1 MIKKLEFDN
10 ALKTETRNPNSMD
23 LDQLST
29 LEIIRLM
36 NDEDKK
42 VANAVRTN
50 DKIIAALSDE
60 VIKAFKKGAR
70 LVYVGSGTSGRLG
83 VLDASECPPTFGVD
97 SNMVIGLI
105 SGGQD
110 AIYAA
115 KEGMEDNKAKAIE
128 DLKEIEFSK
137 DDILV
142 GIAASGRTPYVIQA
156 IEYAKEVGAVTGS
169 IVCNENSPIS
179 ALSDYPIEAIV
190 GPEVLTGSTRLKAG
204 SAQKMILNMISTSSM
219 VGIGKVYQNLMVDV
233 KPTNDKL
240 RERAQNIVIEITG
253 VDRNTAKEYLL
264 TSNNNVKL
272 AIVMIMTNSSKEEAM
287 DKLEKAKG
295 FLREA
300 LDGK

>member
-1 MIKKLEFDN
+1 MECEKN
-10 ALKTETRNPNSMD
+10 LKTETRNPDSMN
-23 LDQLST
+23 LDKLST

-36 NDEDKK
+36 NAEDRK
-42 VANAVRTN
+42 VSEAVSTNAEM
-50 DKIIAALSDE
+50 IADLSDE
-60 VIKAFKKGAR
+60 VINAFKKGGR
-70 LVYVGSGTSGRLG
+70 LVYIGSGTSGRLG

-97 SNMVIGLI
+97 ANMVIGLI

-128 DLKEIEFSK
+128 DLKEIGFSK
-137 DDILV
+137 YDILI

-156 IEYAKEVGAVTGS
+156 IEYAKEIGAVTGS

-179 ALSDYPIEAIV
+179 AISDYPIEAIV

-219 VGIGKVYQNLMVDV
+219 IGIGKVYQNLMVDV

-240 RERAQNIVIEITG
+240 RKRAKNIVIEITK
-253 VDRNTAKEYLL
+253 VDE
-264 TSNNNVKL
+264 KL
-272 AIVMIMTNSSKEEAM
+272 AISTLDKTNWNVKEAICMIILNCNI
-287 DKLEKAKG
+287 DKAKNILESSNG

-300 LDGK
+300 LEES

>member
-1 MIKKLEFDN
+1 MECKKN
-10 ALKTETRNPNSMD
+10 LKTETRNPDSMN
-23 LDQLST
+23 LDKLST
-29 LEIIRLM
+29 LEIVRLM

-42 VANAVRTN
+42 VSEAVSTNAEM
-50 DKIIAALSDE
+50 IADLSDE
-60 VIKAFKKGAR
+60 VINTFKKGGR
-70 LVYVGSGTSGRLG
+70 LVYIGSGTSGRLG

-97 SNMVIGLI
+97 SDMVIGLI

-110 AIYAA
+110 AIYSA

-128 DLKEIEFSK
+128 DLKDIEFSK

-156 IEYAKEVGAVTGS
+156 IEYAKEIGAVTGS

-179 ALSDYPIEAIV
+179 AISDYPIEAIV

-240 RERAQNIVIEITG
+240 RKRAKNIVIEITKA
-253 VDRNTAKEYLL
+253 DEKLAKSTLEK
-264 TSNNNVKL
+264 TNWNVKE
-272 AIVMIMTNSSKEEAM
+272 AICMIELGCNKKEAR
-287 DKLEKAKG
+287 EKIQSANG
-295 FLREA
+295 FLKEA
-300 LDGK
+300 LRDN

>member
-1 MIKKLEFDN
+1 MECKN
-10 ALKTETRNPNSMD
+10 TMKTESRNPDSMN
-23 LDQLST
+23 LDELST
-29 LEIIRLM
+29 LEIVRLM

-42 VANAVRTN
+42 VSEAVRAN
-50 DKIIAALSDE
+50 DHIIAGLADE
-60 VIKAFKKGAR
+60 VIKAFKKGGR
-70 LVYVGSGTSGRLG
+70 LVYIGSGTSGRLG

-110 AIYAA
+110 AVYSA
-115 KEGMEDNKAKAIE
+115 KEGMEDNRAKAIE
-128 DLKEIEFSK
+128 DLKEINFTK
-137 DDILV
+137 DDVLV

-156 IEYAKEVGAVTGS
+156 IEYAKEMGAVTGS

-179 ALSDYPIEAIV
+179 AISDYPIEAIV

-233 KPTNDKL
+233 KPTNEKL
-240 RERAQNIVIEITG
+240 RKRAQNIVIEITG
-253 VDRNTAKEYLL
+253 ADRDTAKEYL
-264 TSNNNVKL
+264 TKSNNNVKL
-272 AIVMIMTNSSKEEAM
+272 AIVMILTHSSKEEAM
-287 DKLEKAKG
+287 DKLDKAKG

-300 LDGK
+300 IDGK

>member
-1 MIKKLEFDN
+1 MECKKN
-10 ALKTETRNPNSMD
+10 LKTETRNPDSMN
-23 LDQLST
+23 LDKLST
-29 LEIIRLM
+29 LEIVRLM

-42 VANAVRTN
+42 VSEAVSTNAEM
-50 DKIIAALSDE
+50 IADLSDE
-60 VIKAFKKGAR
+60 VINTFKKGGR
-70 LVYVGSGTSGRLG
+70 LVYIGSGTSGRLG

-110 AIYAA
+110 AIYSA

-128 DLKEIEFSK
+128 DLKDIEFSK

-156 IEYAKEVGAVTGS
+156 IEYAKEIGAVTGS

-179 ALSDYPIEAIV
+179 AISDYPIEAIV

-240 RERAQNIVIEITG
+240 RKRAKNIVIEITKA
-253 VDRNTAKEYLL
+253 DEKLAKSTLEK
-264 TSNNNVKL
+264 TNWNVKE
-272 AIVMIMTNSSKEEAM
+272 AICMIELGCNKKEAR
-287 DKLEKAKG
+287 EKIQSANG
-295 FLREA
+295 FLKEA
-300 LDGK
+300 LRDN